1 MSTPADARLAHIPAR
16 VISMRHFLALLAL
29 VLAAGA
35 FAQSTERPRPP
46 GTKPLEELPPPPA
59 VVEGDPALE
68 PKVTV
73 RTEGDRTIAEYRIKG
88 RLYMMKVT
96 PAHGRPYVLVD
107 HKGDGQFARQDNLD
121 SGLRVPQWVLL
132 EF

>member
-1 MSTPADARLAHIPAR
+1 MRL
-16 VISMRHFLALLAL
+16 FLATVVL
-29 VLAAGA
+29 VFAAGA
-35 FAQSTERPRPP
+35 LAQSAPRPRPP
-46 GTKPLEELPPPPA
+46 GTVPLEEPPPPPA
-59 VVEGDPALE
+59 VVESDPALE
-68 PKVTV
+68 PQVTI
-73 RTEGDRTIAEYRIKG
+73 RKEGENTVSEYRIKG

>member
-1 MSTPADARLAHIPAR
+1 MRLILAT
-16 VISMRHFLALLAL
+16 LALC
-29 VLAAGA
+29 LAASA
-35 FAQSTERPRPP
+35 AAQSQPRPLPP
-46 GTKPLEELPPPPA
+46 GAKPLEEPPPPPA

-68 PKVTV
+68 PQVTIK
-73 RTEGDRTIAEYRIKG
+73 RDGDKTVAEYRIRGK
-88 RLYMMKVT
+88 LYMMKVT
-96 PAHGRPYVLVD
+96 PAHGRPYVLID

>member
-1 MSTPADARLAHIPAR
+1 MRLAFA
-16 VISMRHFLALLAL
+16 ATCL
-29 VLAAGA
+29 VLAAAATAAAPEKGSPMDA
-35 FAQSTERPRPP
+35 
-46 GTKPLEELPPPPA
+46 PPPP
-59 VVEGDPALE
+59 VIQGDPA
-68 PKVTV
+68 PDPVVTV
-73 RTEGDRTIAEYRIKG
+73 RQEGDRKIEEYRIRG

-96 PAHGRPYVLVD
+96 PRHGLPYVLID